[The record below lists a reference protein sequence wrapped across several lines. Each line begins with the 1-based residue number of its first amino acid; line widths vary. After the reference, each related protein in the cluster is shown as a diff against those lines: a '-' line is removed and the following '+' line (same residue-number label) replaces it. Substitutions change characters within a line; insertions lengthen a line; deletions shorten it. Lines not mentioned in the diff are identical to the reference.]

1 MALTLS
7 EKILSEHA
15 GKEVRAGEMVV
26 VPVDLV
32 LTQDGTGPLAVR
44 QVEKMA
50 GRKAAIPG
58 GTVMFLDH
66 AAPSPRKELSNDHKM
81 LREFAAETGCNLCD
95 IDAGVCHQVIN
106 EHYTY
111 PGAILV
117 GSDSHTCTGGALGA
131 FATGMGSTDVAVA
144 MAFGKTW
151 FKVPETFRVRMV
163 GEWPKGVFSKDFIL
177 ALIGQLTAD
186 GATYKALEFSGP
198 ALTRLKQHERFT
210 ISNMAVEAG
219 AKVGLIAPDSVTRR
233 YLEKM
238 GRGEKFRAV
247 KPDAGAKYE
256 KKIRFDV
263 STLGPMVAC
272 PHTVDNVKP
281 LKDVAGTPVHQ
292 IFMGSCTNGRFEDL
306 EVFCKIVAG
315 KKRAKGTRVIVTPGS
330 ATAYKQAVKKGV
342 IEKLLDFGASINTPG
357 CGACVGVHG
366 GILADGENC
375 LATSNRNFKGRMG
388 NPEAFIYLGSP
399 ATAAASALA
408 GEIADPRE
416 FFQGSRR

>member
-1 MALTLS
+1 MTLALTMS

-50 GRKAAIPG
+50 GRKAALPD

-106 EHYTY
+106 EYYTY

-151 FKVPETFRVRMV
+151 FKVPESFKVRMI

-186 GATYKALEFSGP
+186 GATYKAMEFSGP

-210 ISNMAVEAG
+210 ICNMAVEAG
-219 AKVGLIAPDSVTRR
+219 AKVGLIAPDNVTRK

-238 GRGEKFRAV
+238 GRGEKFRV
-247 KPDAGAKYE
+247 IKPDAGAKYE

-263 STLGPMVAC
+263 STLEPMIAC

-281 LKDVAGTPVHQ
+281 LKEVAGTPVHQ

-315 KKRAKGTRVIVTPGS
+315 KKRAKSTRVLVTPGS
-330 ATAYKQAVKKGV
+330 ATAYKQAVKKGI
-342 IEKLLDFGASINTPG
+342 IEKLIDFGASINTPG

-399 ATAAASALA
+399 ATAAATALA

-416 FFQGSRR
+416 FF

>member
-1 MALTLS
+1 MALTMS

-50 GRKAAIPG
+50 GRKAALPD

-106 EHYTY
+106 EYYTY

-151 FKVPETFRVRMV
+151 FKVPESFKVRMI

-186 GATYKALEFSGP
+186 GATYKAMEFSGP

-210 ISNMAVEAG
+210 ICNMAVEAG
-219 AKVGLIAPDSVTRR
+219 AKVGLIAPDNVTRK

-238 GRGEKFRAV
+238 GRGEKFRV
-247 KPDAGAKYE
+247 IKPDAGAKYE

-263 STLGPMVAC
+263 STLEPMIAC

-281 LKDVAGTPVHQ
+281 LKEVAGTPVHQ

-315 KKRAKGTRVIVTPGS
+315 KKRAKSTRVLVTPGS
-330 ATAYKQAVKKGV
+330 ATAYKQAVKKGI
-342 IEKLLDFGASINTPG
+342 IEKLIDFGASINTPG

-399 ATAAASALA
+399 ATAAATALA

-416 FFQGSRR
+416 FF

>member
-1 MALTLS
+1 LPQTLS

-15 GKEVRAGEMVV
+15 GRDVKAGEMVV
-26 VPVDLV
+26 VPVDLI

-50 GRKAAIPG
+50 GRKAAVPD

-81 LREFAAETGCNLCD
+81 LREFASETGCHLCD

-163 GEWPKGVFSKDFIL
+163 GTWPKGVFSKDFVL
-177 ALIGQLTAD
+177 ALIGRLTAD
-186 GATYKALEFSGP
+186 GATYKALEFCGP
-198 ALTRLKQHERFT
+198 ALTKLKQHERFT
-210 ISNMAVEAG
+210 ICNMAVESG

-238 GRGEKFRAV
+238 GRGERFRAI
-247 KPDAGAKYE
+247 KPGAGAKYE
-256 KKIRFDV
+256 RKIKFDV
-263 STLGPMVAC
+263 SDLEPVIAC

-292 IFMGSCTNGRFEDL
+292 IFMGSCTNGRLGDL
-306 EVFCKIVAG
+306 EVFSKIVAG
-315 KKRAKGTRVIVTPGS
+315 KRRARGTRVIVTPGS
-330 ATAYKQAVKKGV
+330 ALAYKQAVRKGIV
-342 IEKLLDFGASINTPG
+342 EKLIDFGASINTPG

-388 NPEAFIYLGSP
+388 NPNAFIYLGSP
-399 ATAAASALA
+399 ASAAAAALA

-416 FFQGSRR
+416 HF

>member
-1 MALTLS
+1 MPQTLS

-15 GKEVRAGEMVV
+15 GRNVKAGEMVV
-26 VPVDLV
+26 VPVDLI

-44 QVEKMA
+44 QVEKMV
-50 GRKAAIPG
+50 GRKAAIPK

-81 LREFAAETGCNLCD
+81 LREYAEETGCILCD

-106 EHYTY
+106 EFYTY
-111 PGAILV
+111 PGAVLV

-151 FKVPETFRVRMV
+151 FKVPDTFRVRMT
-163 GEWPKGVFSKDFIL
+163 GQWPRGVYSKDFIL
-177 ALIGQLTAD
+177 ALIGQLGAD
-186 GATYKALEFSGP
+186 GATYKALEFCGP
-198 ALTRLKQHERFT
+198 ALTKLKQHERFT
-210 ISNMAVEAG
+210 ISNMSIEAG
-219 AKVGLIAPDSVTRR
+219 AKVGLIAPDGVTRK

-238 GRGEKFRAV
+238 GRGPEFRKIKAD
-247 KPDAGAKYE
+247 PGARYE
-256 KKIRFDV
+256 RKITFDV
-263 STLGPMVAC
+263 SELEPQIAC

-281 LKDVAGTPVHQ
+281 LKEVAGTPIQQ

-306 EVFCKIVAG
+306 EVFAGITAG
-315 KKRAKGTRVIVTPGS
+315 KKRAKSTRVIVTPGS
-330 ATAYKQAVKKGV
+330 ALAYKQAVKKGL
-342 IEKLLDFGASINTPG
+342 IASLLDFGASINTPG

-366 GILADGENC
+366 GALADGEAC

-388 NPEAFIYLGSP
+388 NPEGFIYLGSP
-399 ATAAASALA
+399 ASAAAAALT
-408 GEIADPRE
+408 GKITDPRE
-416 FFQGSRR
+416 FLKS

>member
-15 GKEVRAGEMVV
+15 GREVRAGELAV

-50 GRKAAIPG
+50 GRKVANPK

-66 AAPSPRKELSNDHKM
+66 AAPSPRMELSNDHKTI
-81 LREFAAETGCNLCD
+81 REFAEAVGAQLCD
-95 IDAGVCHQVIN
+95 IEAGVCHQVIN
-106 EHYTY
+106 EKYVF

-144 MAFGKTW
+144 IAFGKTW
-151 FKVPETFRVRMV
+151 FRVPETYRVKMT
-163 GEWPKGVFSKDFIL
+163 GSWPAGVFSKDFIL
-177 ALIGQLTAD
+177 HLIGMLGAD
-186 GATYKALEFSGP
+186 GANYIALEFTGP
-198 ALTRLKQHERFT
+198 ALTKLNQSERFT
-210 ISNMAVEAG
+210 IANMAIEAG
-219 AKVGLIAPDSVTRR
+219 AKVGLMPTDGVTKK
-233 YLEKM
+233 YLERA
-238 GRGEKFRAV
+238 GRGDKFREL
-247 KPDAGAKYE
+247 KPDAGAKYAR
-256 KKIRFDV
+256 KIEIDV
-263 STLGPMVAC
+263 AQLSPMIAC

-281 LKDVAGTPVHQ
+281 VKDVAGTPIHQ
-292 IFMGSCTNGRFEDL
+292 VFMGSCTNGRLEDL
-306 EVFCKIVAG
+306 EIFTKIVAG
-315 KKRAKGTRVIVTPGS
+315 KTRHKRTRVIVTPAS
-330 ATAYKQAVKKGV
+330 RDVYKAAVKKGL
-342 IEKLLDFGASINTPG
+342 IEKLIDFGASINTPG

-366 GILADGENC
+366 GILGNGENC

-388 NPEAFIYLGSP
+388 NPDAGIYLGSP
-399 ATAAASALA
+399 ASAAAAALA

-416 FFQGSRR
+416 LFKAGE